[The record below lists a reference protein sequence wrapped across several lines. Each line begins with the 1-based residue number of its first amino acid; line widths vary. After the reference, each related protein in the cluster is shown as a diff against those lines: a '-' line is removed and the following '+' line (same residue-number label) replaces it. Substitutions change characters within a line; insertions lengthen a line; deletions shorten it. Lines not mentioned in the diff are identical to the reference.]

1 MFYLFSIF
9 QDSALLIWPVPHPTW
24 SKWKWTGTGSQ
35 FPWATT
41 LTCLWVCRFPLQHL
55 RPPWVQASTPCWLPH
70 LHDALL
76 SSTTATRVGR
86 TFLQPALCKSM
97 SGHTLERNLLPVP
110 FVEERSPQKAIW
122 RYLKSIY
129 LSFMSSGSS
138 WFHWALTCYVF
149 ELNVPYLG
157 IHIWPYK
164 NPLFIQWIFTKTPY
178 SYSFSLCL
186 YVLFA
191 LDVGFVSSFD
201 IVMMFLYVVWLILGS
216 HGNTHVEQCSSPK
229 GS

>member
-1 MFYLFSIF
+1 MNGHGKPVSLSDNSHLPVSVQVPAAAPQTTMSPSLNPMLAPPPPRRTPKQHNCHSCGKNFSSA
-9 QDSALLIWPVPHPTW
+9 SALQIHERTHTGEKPFACSICGRAFTTKGNLKVFKEHLFELHVKWIILI
-24 SKWKWTGTGSQ
+24 
-35 FPWATT
+35 
-41 LTCLWVCRFPLQHL
+41 PLS
-55 RPPWVQASTPCWLPH
+55 PYM
-70 LHDALL
+70 
-76 SSTTATRVGR
+76 
-86 TFLQPALCKSM
+86 LC
-97 SGHTLERNLLPVP
+97 
-110 FVEERSPQKAIW
+110 
-122 RYLKSIY
+122 
-129 LSFMSSGSS
+129 
-138 WFHWALTCYVF
+138 F

-178 SYSFSLCL
+178 SSSFSLCL